1 MAKVQGNDKP
11 VALVTGSVAPRVG
24 RVVAEH
30 LARRGYRLALHSH
43 RPIPESQRH
52 WHQPAMES
60 DELLWLS
67 GPVESERDVES
78 WVGAIGDHFGRIDAV
93 VACAAIWD
101 AAPLVETS
109 VELMRRQWE
118 VNVLGSFLIAKHFG
132 LAMTRQEQGGS
143 LVLVGEWACDRPF
156 AGQVGDVVAVGA
168 IPTLTRTLAIE
179 LAERNPRVRV
189 NAILPGPILMQPGV
203 SPEVTRALVEQSLV
217 QREGTPDDF
226 AQAACFLIEQSFTTG
241 HCLALEGGRLIRS
254 GPVSD
259 GLAHPVHRHGN
270 ST

>member
-1 MAKVQGNDKP
+1 LAKVQGNDKP

-43 RPIPESQRH
+43 RPIPESQRQ

-67 GPVESERDVES
+67 GPVESEQDVEA
-78 WVGAIGDHFGRIDAV
+78 WVGSIGDHFGRIDAV
-93 VACAAIWD
+93 VTCAAIWD

-132 LAMTRQEQGGS
+132 LAMTRQEQGGGS
-143 LVLVGEWACDRPF
+143 GRTVPGPAGRDSRRFRSGSLLLDRTIVHHRPLPGARRWSTHSFRPCQRWPSAPRSSPWQLVLTSTWPEASKSHENTVSP
-156 AGQVGDVVAVGA
+156 
-168 IPTLTRTLAIE
+168 
-179 LAERNPRVRV
+179 
-189 NAILPGPILMQPGV
+189 ILPFPVQGV
-203 SPEVTRALVEQSLV
+203 
-217 QREGTPDDF
+217 
-226 AQAACFLIEQSFTTG
+226 
-241 HCLALEGGRLIRS
+241 
-254 GPVSD
+254 
-259 GLAHPVHRHGN
+259 
-270 ST
+270 